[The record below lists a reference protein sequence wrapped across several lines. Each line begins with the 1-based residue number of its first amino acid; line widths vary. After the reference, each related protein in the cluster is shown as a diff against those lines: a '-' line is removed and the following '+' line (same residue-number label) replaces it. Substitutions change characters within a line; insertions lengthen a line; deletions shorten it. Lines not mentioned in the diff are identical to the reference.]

1 MSRRTV
7 AVGLALAAVLVAVV
21 SLGTAWARRGPAGGR
36 VAASSPADAAVLAA
50 APSEVVLTFTAPPD
64 PTRSHV
70 TVWTGPGASANTGPL
85 RAAGRH
91 ALSQPVDITAS
102 GDVTV
107 AYHVVFTGGGEITGT
122 LRYSVGTGRT
132 PPAGPRSQAA
142 ASAHD
147 HGVDPLGGALLGAD
161 VAVLA
166 GVVVLLLVRPG
177 PRRPATR

>member
-70 TVWTGPGASANTGPL
+70 TVWTGPG
-85 RAAGRH
+85 
-91 ALSQPVDITAS
+91 
-102 GDVTV
+102 
-107 AYHVVFTGGGEITGT
+107 EITGT